1 MKTLY
6 LDVTTGAAGD
16 MLSAALLEL
25 FADHDAALEKL
36 NAIGIPGVT
45 YAAEPVTRHG
55 LAGTH
60 LRVVIDGEEEGVSE
74 PVHASRRLSD
84 VVQILAGLRLPD
96 SVKAEVAAVYRSIA
110 AAESAVHGVPVE
122 QVHFHELGMMDA
134 IADICAACS
143 LMRLLGVERVMA
155 SSVRTGFGTVNAA
168 HGQLPIPAPA
178 TAKLL
183 EGLPCFAGDM
193 EGELC
198 TPTGAALLRHFA
210 KDFGNLP
217 PMTLQRAGCGMG
229 QKDFP
234 KLSAVRAFLGE
245 SVESE
250 ETILELSCNVDDM
263 SPEAVGFAIEELLR
277 LGAPDAWYTQIGM
290 KKTRPG
296 VILSCLCKPQQRD
309 EMVRAIFRHT
319 TTLGVRET
327 LCRRYVLRREDR
339 TVSTPYGPVRV
350 KHAEGW
356 DTERE
361 KAEYEDLRRICHDA
375 DLTLQEARELV
386 R

>member
-25 FADHDAALEKL
+25 FADRDAALEKL

-45 YAAEPVTRHG
+45 YRAETVTRHG
-55 LAGTH
+55 IAGTH
-60 LRVVIDGEEEGVSE
+60 LRVLVGDQEEGATE
-74 PVHASRRLSD
+74 QAHPERRLAD

-96 SVKAEVAAVYRSIA
+96 SVKAEVAAVYRSLA

-143 LMRLLGVERVMA
+143 LMRLLGVEKVMA
-155 SSVRTGFGTVNAA
+155 SSVRTGFGTVGAA
-168 HGQLPIPAPA
+168 HGELPIPAPA

-198 TPTGAALLRHFA
+198 TPTGAALIRHFV

-217 PMTLQRAGCGMG
+217 PMQLQRAGVGMG
-229 QKDFP
+229 QKDFK

-296 VILSCLCKPQQRD
+296 VVLTCLCKPQQRD

-319 TTLGVRET
+319 TTLGIREA

-339 TVSTPYGPVRV
+339 AVATPYGPVHV

-356 DTERE
+356 GVERE
-361 KAEYEDLRRICHDA
+361 KAEYEDLRRIARDA
-375 DLTLQEARELV
+375 DLTLAQALEMLQ
-386 R
+386 

>member
-25 FADHDAALEKL
+25 FADRDAALEKL

-45 YAAEPVTRHG
+45 YVAEPVTRHG

-60 LRVVIDGEEEGVSE
+60 LRVLIDGAEEGVSE

-110 AAESAVHGVPVE
+110 AAESAVHGMPVE

-217 PMTLQRAGCGMG
+217 PMQLQRAGCGMG

-327 LCRRYVLRREDR
+327 LCRRYVLRRENR
-339 TVSTPYGPVRV
+339 TVSTPYGTVHV

-356 DTERE
+356 GAERE

-375 DLTLQEARELV
+375 DLTLAEARELIK
-386 R
+386 

>member
-25 FADHDAALEKL
+25 FADRDAALEKL

-45 YAAEPVTRHG
+45 YRAETVTRHG
-55 LAGTH
+55 IAGTH
-60 LRVVIDGEEEGVSE
+60 LRVLVGDQEEGVSE
-74 PVHASRRLSD
+74 QAHAERRLSD
-84 VVQILAGLRLPD
+84 VVKILADLRLPD

-134 IADICAACS
+134 VADICAACS
-143 LMRLLGVERVMA
+143 LMRLLGVEKVVA
-155 SSVRTGFGTVNAA
+155 SSVRTGFGTVSAA
-168 HGQLPIPAPA
+168 HGELPIPAPA

-198 TPTGAALLRHFA
+198 TPTGAALIRHFV

-217 PMTLQRAGCGMG
+217 PMQLQRAGVGMG
-229 QKDFP
+229 QKEFK

-296 VILSCLCKPQQRD
+296 VVLTCLCKPQQRD

-319 TTLGVRET
+319 TTLGIREA

-339 TVSTPYGPVRV
+339 AVATPYGPVHI

-356 DTERE
+356 GVERE
-361 KAEYEDLRRICHDA
+361 KAEYEDLRRIARDA
-375 DLTLQEARELV
+375 DLTLAQALEMLQ
-386 R
+386 